1 LTPQNFDQKPRF
13 SIEIR
18 SDVVCPWCYIGKRR
32 LEAALERFTRR
43 DAVSLM
49 WRSFELN
56 PNAPKTSTETSRE
69 MLARKYGVS
78 LEQADAMQS
87 RVAGLAAQE
96 GLKYRLDLTRP
107 ENSFDAQRLLH
118 FAKTHDL
125 QDEMKERLFAAY
137 FTEGASIGD
146 RETLIRLAKEVGLE
160 GREVEAALEGGSF
173 ADDVRADEEQAV
185 RLGISGVPFFV
196 FAEKFG
202 VSGAQPVE
210 TLLEVM
216 ERAWGEDG

>member
-1 LTPQNFDQKPRF
+1 
-13 SIEIR
+13 
-18 SDVVCPWCYIGKRR
+18 
-32 LEAALERFTRR
+32 
-43 DAVSLM
+43 
-49 WRSFELN
+49 
-56 PNAPKTSTETSRE
+56 

-107 ENSFDAQRLLH
+107 ENSFDAHRLLH
-118 FAKTHDL
+118 FAKTLDL
-125 QDEMKERLFAAY
+125 QDEMMERLFAAY

>member
-1 LTPQNFDQKPRF
+1 
-13 SIEIR
+13 
-18 SDVVCPWCYIGKRR
+18 
-32 LEAALERFTRR
+32 
-43 DAVSLM
+43 
-49 WRSFELN
+49 
-56 PNAPKTSTETSRE
+56 

-160 GREVEAALEGGSF
+160 GREVEAALDGGSF